1 MCLAVAKV
9 AINLTAFCYTIGMED
24 GSKIK
29 LRRIS
34 ESSEL
39 KRILRRNIKLTKENN
54 QLLKKLQRQNLIS
67 LWLKIIWFVILV
79 GLPFIAYYILEPSFS
94 DFYNLL
100 DSYEIPLINN
110 GVDSLPKSIR

>member
-1 MCLAVAKV
+1 MC
-9 AINLTAFCYTIGMED
+9 IRDSCYTIGMED

-39 KRILRRNIKLTKENN
+39 KRILRQNIKLTKENN

-67 LWLKIIWFVILV
+67 LWLKIIWFAILI
-79 GLPFIAYYILEPSFS
+79 GLPFIAYYALGSIFS
-94 DFYNLL
+94 DFQNLL
-100 DSYEIPLINN
+100 DVYEIPTKLT
-110 GVDSLPKSIR
+110 R